1 MNDKHKFKVKAVRR
15 CHRRATALEDTI
27 EELRGLKNELRA
39 EEKLMFNRLAKVC
52 EYNSN
57 TVCMNKGARV
67 GVCMLDDC
75 HLVWATN

>member
-1 MNDKHKFKVKAVRR
+1 MIDKHKFKIKDIRR

-39 EEKLMFNRLAKVC
+39 EEKSRFNRLAKVC
-52 EYNSN
+52 GYNCN
-57 TVCMNKGARV
+57 TVCKHRKARV

-75 HLVWATN
+75 GLVWETN